1 MSGMALPPVF
11 GADMRAVRRE
21 LAGADDARVLEVLRY
36 VDKLADRGQADA
48 LLAPLRDRLRRLRPP
63 RPLRFNRLLCKPLD
77 AVLQD
82 PRAWRPATPHIPRS
96 VIDVLVSL
104 VRAAAPDATRAAEAI
119 IEDSTQPETMRILQ
133 AGQQIWPAAAD
144 CLRAAPV
151 PAHWASTALP
161 PATFRPIAL
170 ASAVCWA
177 AALPLLRLAD
187 PGVTAAELNQGA
199 AALLNEAEADGAVPW
214 GALLLTLLHQFPQ
227 AEDVLHAATAM
238 RADRAMRQ
246 IGEACLE
253 ASWQWV
259 EQGTVGPGP
268 ADPAE
273 AALELRQQNTLL
285 EHIGRDPKHHRRA
298 AGLQAA
304 LRAASTDRL
313 ATAVQERLLAPLQV
327 QGAIQP
333 QDDASITALEDD
345 ARGLRQF
352 EGEIR
357 RLTKG
362 AHQDLGLN
370 SAIAAINARGDIP
383 AIDRARLLEILL
395 GPQAHGTSQ
404 VRTQRGVG

>member
-1 MSGMALPPVF
+1 
-11 GADMRAVRRE
+11 
-21 LAGADDARVLEVLRY
+21 
-36 VDKLADRGQADA
+36 
-48 LLAPLRDRLRRLRPP
+48 
-63 RPLRFNRLLCKPLD
+63 
-77 AVLQD
+77 
-82 PRAWRPATPHIPRS
+82 
-96 VIDVLVSL
+96 VIDVLATL
-104 VRAAAPDATRAAEAI
+104 VRAAAPDATREAETI
-119 IEDSTQPETMRILQ
+119 IEDSTRPEALRMLQ
-133 AGQQIWPAAAD
+133 AGQLIWPAAAH
-144 CLRAAPV
+144 CLRAAAV
-151 PAHWASTALP
+151 PAQWASTALP

-177 AALPLLRLAD
+177 AALPLLRLTD

-227 AEDVLHAATAM
+227 ADEVLHAATAM

-253 ASWQWV
+253 SSWQWV

-273 AALELRQQNTLL
+273 AALELRQQNMLL

-298 AGLQAA
+298 AGLQTA
-304 LRAASTDRL
+304 LRAASAERL

-327 QGAIQP
+327 PAAILP
-333 QDDASITALEDD
+333 HDDASITALEED

-352 EGEIR
+352 DGEIR

-362 AHQDLGLN
+362 AHHEPGLQAAV
-370 SAIAAINARGDIP
+370 SAINARSDIP

-395 GPQAHGTSQ
+395 GPQAQATSQ
-404 VRTQRGVG
+404 ARAPRFGA